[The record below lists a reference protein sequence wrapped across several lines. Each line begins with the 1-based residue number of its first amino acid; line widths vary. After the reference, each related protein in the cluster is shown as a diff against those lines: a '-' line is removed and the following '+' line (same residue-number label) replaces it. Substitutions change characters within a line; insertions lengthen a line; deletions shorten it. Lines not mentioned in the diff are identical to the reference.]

1 MDTLNKIPTNNIGPK
16 RDDVFKAFQ
25 LCPFWDCNI
34 VFLGQDPY
42 PQKDRA
48 TGILFGNSAHISEED
63 LSPSLKVIKSA
74 SIDYTKPHNYPI
86 EFDNTLESWAKQGIL
101 MLNSA
106 LTVEINKIG
115 SHTQVWRPFISQFI
129 KDLSNYGNYLFVL
142 FGQQAQSFEPYI
154 NQTNSYIIKENH
166 PAFYARSNKEMS
178 PNVFYD
184 VNKYLKEQ
192 YNRVVEWYTKLN

>member
-1 MDTLNKIPTNNIGPK
+1 
-16 RDDVFKAFQ
+16 
-25 LCPFWDCNI
+25 
-34 VFLGQDPY
+34 
-42 PQKDRA
+42 
-48 TGILFGNSAHISEED
+48 
-63 LSPSLKVIKSA
+63 
-74 SIDYTKPHNYPI
+74 
-86 EFDNTLESWAKQGIL
+86 

-129 KDLSNYGNYLFVL
+129 KDLSNYGNYFFVL

-178 PNVFYD
+178 SDVFYD

-192 YNRVVEWYTKLN
+192 YNRVVEWYTELN